1 MTPLRAKARI
11 LSCLLL
17 GLAGLGVIAAPQA
30 RAADYPTRPVHFIVG
45 YPPGGATDILARIF
59 GAYLSEKMG
68 QQFIIENRAGAGNNL
83 GTEAVVR
90 AAPDGYTVLLVNP
103 ANAVNASLYKKL
115 QFNFIRDITPVAG
128 FVRVPNVMEVNPQ
141 VPVKTVAEFID
152 YVKANPGK
160 VNIASSGNGTSIHLS
175 GELFKMMTGLQMT
188 HVPYKGS
195 APMITDLLAG
205 QVQVTFDNL
214 PASISYIKAGK
225 LRPLAVTTT
234 VRSPELPD
242 VPTVGDTVPGYE
254 ASAFFGIGAPK
265 GTPKEIV
272 DLINKNVNE
281 ALKDPAMLKKLSDL
295 GGLPIPGTPEDFGKV
310 VAAETAKW
318 EKVVHAAN
326 LSIE

>member
-1 MTPLRAKARI
+1 
-11 LSCLLL
+11 LSRLLFAGFCLAAASA
-17 GLAGLGVIAAPQA
+17 AGPA
-30 RAADYPTRPVHFIVG
+30 RAADYPNHPVRIIVG
-45 YPPGGATDILARIF
+45 YPPGGATDIVARIF
-59 GAYLSEKMG
+59 GAYLSEKLG
-68 QQFIIENRAGAGNNL
+68 QQFIVENRAGAGNNL

-90 AAPDGYTVLLVNP
+90 SAPDGYTFILVNP

-115 QFNFIRDITPVAG
+115 SFNFIRDIAPVAG
-128 FVRVPNVMEVNPQ
+128 FIRVPNVMEVHPS
-141 VPVKTVAEFID
+141 VPAKTVKEFID

-195 APMITDLLAG
+195 APMLTDLLAG

-214 PASISYIKAGK
+214 PASIGHIRAGK
-225 LRPLAVTTT
+225 LRPLAVTTS

-265 GTPKEIV
+265 DTPKEVI
-272 DLINKNVNE
+272 DLVNKHVNE
-281 ALKDPAMLKKLSDL
+281 ALKDPAILKKLSDL
-295 GGLPIPGTPEDFGKV
+295 GGLPLPGTPEDFGKV
-310 VAAETAKW
+310 IASETDKW
-318 EKVVHAAN
+318 AKVVHAAN
-326 LSIE
+326 LSVE

>member
-1 MTPLRAKARI
+1 
-11 LSCLLL
+11 LSRLLFAGFCLAAASA
-17 GLAGLGVIAAPQA
+17 AGPA
-30 RAADYPTRPVHFIVG
+30 RAADYPNHPVRIIVG
-45 YPPGGATDILARIF
+45 YPPGGATDIVARIF
-59 GAYLSEKMG
+59 GAYLSEKLG
-68 QQFIIENRAGAGNNL
+68 QQFIVENRAGAGNNL

-90 AAPDGYTVLLVNP
+90 SAPDGYTFILVNP

-115 QFNFIRDITPVAG
+115 SFNFIRDIAPVAG
-128 FVRVPNVMEVNPQ
+128 FIRVPNVMEVHPS
-141 VPVKTVAEFID
+141 VPAKTVKEFID

-195 APMITDLLAG
+195 APMLTDLLAG

-214 PASISYIKAGK
+214 PASIGHIRAGK
-225 LRPLAVTTT
+225 LRPLAVTTS

-265 GTPKEIV
+265 DTPKEVIALV
-272 DLINKNVNE
+272 NKHVNE
-281 ALKDPAMLKKLSDL
+281 ALKDPAILKKLSDL
-295 GGLPIPGTPEDFGKV
+295 GGLPLPGTPEDFGKV
-310 VAAETAKW
+310 TASETDKW
-318 EKVVHAAN
+318 AKVVHAAN
-326 LSIE
+326 LSVE